1 MTIYE
6 DTNSKPLLDLL
17 GGIHRGDMVLPD
29 FQRDFVWEPSA
40 TQALIV
46 SIANNYP
53 AGSIL
58 RVRDTQRVFSSRAFE
73 GAPTA
78 ALFHSF
84 LVLDS
89 QQRLTSLYQAFY
101 GTGEHRYYLN
111 IKALIDGDD
120 FEDSIEYLKAT
131 KKLVIRREDK
141 QLQADTLMMPLAVLK
156 DGRSGFTDWAKM
168 VKRTYPENQRN
179 ELEDQ
184 LDNVE
189 EKWISSITRY
199 DFPVVTLSAATEP
212 AALCTIFETLNR
224 TGVKLSVFELLTA
237 RFWSQDLKLRELWQ
251 QACSDHPLIAHFD
264 VDPYYV
270 LMAIAL
276 AGGKTPS
283 CKRGDV
289 LNLTA
294 ATVTQWWQSVIEA
307 LALSLTILHDDCWVL
322 EHRWLPFNTMLAPM
336 AAALARA
343 RASKGVAVG
352 AQREQIK
359 RWFWCSAFSQAYES
373 SPNTQSSRDV
383 GELIPWLSDSSAPA
397 PENVRSFHFNPEQLR
412 DVTPRQRSLY
422 RATICLILASGDR
435 PLDFHSRAVLNERLL
450 DSSGIDDHH
459 IFPAKFLDDR
469 GIDPRLRD
477 CVLNRCL
484 IDRETNQRISFS
496 APSDYMAELRDEPGF
511 PMETVLASH
520 LIPHGDE
527 SGLWADDFER
537 FLEQRLELVGAAIV
551 QATGATHE
559 KPALVR

>member
-17 GGIHRGDMVLPD
+17 DRIHSGDMVLPD

-58 RVRDTQRVFSSRAFE
+58 RVRDRQRAFSSREFE
-73 GAPTA
+73 GAPPPASEHT
-78 ALFHSF
+78 F
-84 LVLDS
+84 LVLDG

-101 GTGEHRYYLN
+101 GVGDHRYYLD
-111 IKALIDGDD
+111 IRALIDGAD
-120 FEDSIEYLKAT
+120 FEDAIDYLRRTKGAVAKREAIE
-131 KKLVIRREDK
+131 
-141 QLQADTLMMPLAVLK
+141 LQAEMLLMPLSTLHK
-156 DGRSGFTDWAKM
+156 GSTGFSKWASQ
-168 VKRTYPENQRN
+168 VARTRQGPERDQ
-179 ELEDQ
+179 LEDQ
-184 LDNVE
+184 LQE
-189 EKWISSITRY
+189 LEAQWINRIDQY
-199 DFPVVTLSAATEP
+199 VFPVVTLSADTEP

-237 RFWSQDLKLRELWQ
+237 RFWSQDLKLRELWE
-251 QACSDHPLIAHFD
+251 QARGDHPLIAHFD

-294 ATVTQWWQSVIEA
+294 GTVIQWWQPVIEA

-322 EHRWLPFNTMLAPM
+322 EARWLPFNTMLSPM
-336 AAALARA
+336 AAALAVA
-343 RASKGVAVG
+343 GASKGVAIG

-359 RWFWCSAFSQAYES
+359 RWFWCSAFSQAYEK
-373 SPNTQSSRDV
+373 SPNTQSGRDV
-383 GELIPWLSDSSAPA
+383 TELIPWLSDSAAPA
-397 PENVRSFHFNPEQLR
+397 PENVRSFHFNPELLR

-422 RATICLILASGDR
+422 RATICLILASGNR
-435 PLDFHSRAVLNERLL
+435 PLDFHSRAVLNEKLL
-450 DSSGIDDHH
+450 ASSGIDDHH
-459 IFPAKFLDDR
+459 IFPAKYLDDR
-469 GIDPRLRD
+469 DVDSRLRD

-484 IDRETNQRISFS
+484 IDSHTNQRISCR

-520 LIPHGDE
+520 LIPHGVE
-527 SGLWADDFER
+527 SGLWVDDFER
-537 FLEQRLELVGAAIV
+537 FLAQRQELVGAAIA